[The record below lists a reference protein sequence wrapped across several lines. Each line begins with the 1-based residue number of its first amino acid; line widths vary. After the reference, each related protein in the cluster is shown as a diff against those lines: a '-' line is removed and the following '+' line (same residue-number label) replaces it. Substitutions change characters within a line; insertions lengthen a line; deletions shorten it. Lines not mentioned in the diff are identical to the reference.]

1 MEPEASKVQVRR
13 TAWGLIAATFCADNL
28 LIDDLGAHR
37 RIRLIVKYRLGTEA
51 SQLWRRWPNVYIC
64 VDGVRMRHTENS
76 LDLTAEH
83 SCVLNSHILDI
94 TPHVDDSSASISEL
108 PILVSSLSKS
118 TQSTKSKSVL
128 GERKSDELNGDV
140 KLLDPR

>member
-1 MEPEASKVQVRR
+1 MCVDAV
-13 TAWGLIAATFCADNL
+13 
-28 LIDDLGAHR
+28 
-37 RIRLIVKYRLGTEA
+37 RIR
-51 SQLWRRWPNVYIC
+51 Q
-64 VDGVRMRHTENS
+64 TENS

-83 SCVLNSHILDI
+83 SCVSNSHILDI
-94 TPHVDDSSASISEL
+94 TLHVDNNSASISEL

-140 KLLDPR
+140 KLLDLR